1 MKRTRVLLADDHK
14 IILNGLK
21 SLLESEFELVGKVED
36 GRALVSAAEKLRP
49 DVIVVDISMP
59 LLNGIEAVRQI
70 KKVDPQVKVI
80 FLTMHPDV
88 TYAIRAFEVGASGYV
103 LKHSASSELLTAIH
117 EAIKGRTYVTPM
129 IAGELVQSYK
139 GGSHHQ
145 PDEEQQLTQRQREI
159 LQLLAEGSSVKE
171 IAEILKISPRTVEFH
186 KYSLMSK
193 LKLKTNSALVQYAIK
208 HGITG
213 IECLKDGIS
222 SKNK

>member
-14 IILNGLK
+14 IILNGLR

-49 DVIVVDISMP
+49 DVIVVDVSMP

-70 KKVDPQVKVI
+70 KKADPQVKVV

-117 EAIKGRTYVTPM
+117 EAIKGRTYVTPI

-139 GGSHHQ
+139 NGVHQQ
-145 PDEEQQLTQRQREI
+145 PDENQQLTQRQREI
-159 LQLLAEGSSVKE
+159 LQLLAEGTSVKE
-171 IAEILKISPRTVEFH
+171 IAEILNISSRTVEFH
-186 KYSLMSK
+186 KYNLMSK
-193 LKLKTNSALVQYAIK
+193 LKLTTSAALVQYAIK
-208 HGITG
+208 HGITA
-213 IECLKDGIS
+213 IDGIS
-222 SKNK
+222 SKKK